1 MPPCLKLSII
11 RYLSR
16 VKWSNPGKGV
26 VPSPTPRCSSYW
38 KASFMVALDYGHQL
52 YFVYLTK
59 PRLMGRLQYL
69 SLGEY
74 WLPFSLS
81 LLSGWPWHGLVR
93 PVTMPYINRIAL
105 FTHLLRIIIR
115 KAKWLECR
123 LWSRRLGLN
132 PRLSHTK
139 DQKMVFE

>member
-26 VPSPTPRCSSYW
+26 VPSATPRCSSYW
-38 KASFMVALDYGHQL
+38 KGSFLVALDYGHRL

-81 LLSGWPWHGLVR
+81 LLLGWPWHGLVR